1 MIECDEDGMSE
12 CWAIRVGAVM
22 DMAEGE
28 AVVDEAIGMVAV
40 VIEVIEVDK
49 IIGEVIARSVVDEL
63 AVVVRALGGG
73 KIGGLR
79 M

>member
-12 CWAIRVGAVM
+12 CWAISVGAVM

-40 VIEVIEVDK
+40 VVEVIEVGK
-49 IIGEVIARSVVDEL
+49 IGEVIARSVVDEL